1 MCTLC
6 SLSPTSKLA
15 IEPSKNI
22 AVNNVSFFQQF
33 STFAL
38 LKKERI
44 NACTKQHKQRN
55 FHYGRTIDAVH
66 NRLHSFDHNHYPLRG
81 SNVICGFSNFTSI
94 LLIY

>member
-1 MCTLC
+1 MFHF
-6 SLSPTSKLA
+6 S
-15 IEPSKNI
+15 
-22 AVNNVSFFQQF
+22 NNF
-33 STFAL
+33 L
-38 LKKERI
+38 LLRYSKKERI

-81 SNVICGFSNFTSI
+81 ANVICGFSNFTSI